1 MNSTIFAAFKI
12 DNIEMAISIQQVK
25 EVINYPEKI
34 NKMPL
39 SPLFLIGVFNLRG
52 QVIPLINLNQLLNL
66 PKNEEQEIPTT
77 NKKVIVADLE
87 NALIG
92 FVIDETTEILRIQK
106 ECLNLLSYNNTKSD
120 KIIAGI
126 IELQQGERMIQVMN
140 AHALL
145 QIQNIPQITAKQTLL
160 KTSKNQMHQYEKCI
174 SFQIG
179 KLALAIEISKIFE
192 IIKVPEIQPSPV
204 EDDLCTGVINL
215 RGISIPII
223 KTNLLLGENEIND
236 NHINQKERRILILK
250 NQESLIGLLIDF
262 VISISFY
269 GKEDIIEVPKIIQ
282 NRESND
288 YKNRIDMIKGCI
300 ILKETAE
307 TFLLETESVIEHPNL
322 RKISENHQ
330 QFYKNH
336 RYIQEKKK
344 FNREVYISFYLD
356 QLYAL
361 PIADIQEIITY
372 TDNLISPPEKNQI
385 IEGMINLRG
394 KLITVINT
402 NALYQ
407 ITSSKLQDRKNKKI
421 IILKNNTDHCGLI
434 VDNIDSI
441 VTINSENK
449 FKLPSLMTQNLKEKF
464 SEDIKEVISIEDQE
478 NQKKALVILSIEPI
492 INRIKFN
499 MAA

>member
-1 MNSTIFAAFKI
+1 MNSTIYAAFKI
-12 DNIEMAISIQQVK
+12 ENIEMAISIQQVK

-52 QVIPLINLNQLLNL
+52 HVIPLINLAQLLNL
-66 PKNEEQEIPTT
+66 PKNEVPEDSFT
-77 NKKVIVADLE
+77 NKKIIVADLD

-92 FVIDETTEILRIQK
+92 FVIDETTEILRIQ
-106 ECLNLLSYNNTKSD
+106 EDCLNILTFNNTKSD
-120 KIIAGI
+120 KVIAGI
-126 IELQQGERMIQVMN
+126 IELQQGERMIQVIN

-145 QIQNIPQITAKQTLL
+145 HIQNIPQITAKQTFI
-160 KTSKNQMHQYEKCI
+160 KNERNKMHQYNKCI

-179 KLALAIEISKIFE
+179 KLALAIDISKIFE
-192 IIKVPEIQPSPV
+192 IIKVPEIHPSPID
-204 EDDLCTGVINL
+204 DDLCLGVINL

-223 KTNLLLGENEIND
+223 KTCHLLGESD
-236 NHINQKERRILILK
+236 NTNSLLNQKEQRILILK
-250 NQESLIGLLIDF
+250 NQESLIGLLVEF

-269 GKEDIIEVPKIIQ
+269 AKEDIIEVPKIAH
-282 NRESND
+282 NRD
-288 YKNRIDMIKGCI
+288 YHDKKNTIDMIKGCI
-300 ILKETAE
+300 ILKETSE
-307 TFLLETESVIEHPNL
+307 TFLLDTELVIDHPSL
-322 RKISENHQ
+322 KKISENHQ

-344 FNREVYISFYLD
+344 FNREVYISFFID
-356 QLYAL
+356 KLYAL
-361 PIADIQEIITY
+361 PITDIQEIITY
-372 TDNLISPPEKNQI
+372 TDNLISSPDKNQI

-394 KLITVINT
+394 KLITIINT

-407 ITSSKLQDRKNKKI
+407 ITSSKFQDSKNKKI

-441 VTINSENK
+441 ITINSENK
-449 FKLPSLMTQNLKEKF
+449 FILPSLMTQSLKEKF

-499 MAA
+499 MVA